1 MKVATIARTYDI
13 PYPDVLQLNFVHLE
27 NTYKEISNQRA
38 YTFETL
44 LGQVGGFV
52 GKDWMKACL
61 FKTLIYFLLWLIF

>member
-1 MKVATIARTYDI
+1 MFLIQLVTPVPCTEMKVSTISRKYDI
-13 PYPDVLQLNFVHLE
+13 PYADVLQLNFVYLE

-52 GKDWMKACL
+52 GKD
-61 FKTLIYFLLWLIF
+61 